1 MTNSGLTVKDRFT
14 QLYNGDGA
22 VWKIDNTTSA
32 IKKTILFDYAEI
44 LPVSESQ
51 IASPNNAYNYVNME
65 CGSAFYIRNSDV
77 DIEYVGHEGDRA
89 RIGGLFVVEDGNMGI
104 GRDGQNG
111 GKVKILDCGQVLL
124 YDTDNSGDAI
134 MNVYGVGGTTFDVE
148 GTLYTM
154 GLVASSTNSGSKFTI
169 KDGALVFVGDM
180 GATLP
185 GYSWQYQINVESGGT
200 LNYCGNRS
208 SVADNIGTNNG
219 YLNYAESFYLGTDPI
234 AEGDFKNIYPG
245 DTEALFASIKE
256 CMNAYINGT
265 EDISG
270 EFLPV
275 ELTLLYG
282 ICIDENT
289 VELRWQ
295 TASETN
301 NDYFTILR
309 SFDGINFE
317 EIGIVMGAGTTTE
330 FHNYEYYDTDEK
342 EGVVYYK
349 LRQTDFDG
357 NTTESKVIAVQTCGK
372 NAHFKI
378 KQDEIEVFFRNP
390 QANYVVITSVT
401 GQIFYSKKFT
411 NVEEARI
418 AVPQRKGIYIIS
430 VIDSKQITSEKFIR

>member
-1 MTNSGLTVKDRFT
+1 
-14 QLYNGDGA
+14 
-22 VWKIDNTTSA
+22 
-32 IKKTILFDYAEI
+32 
-44 LPVSESQ
+44 
-51 IASPNNAYNYVNME
+51 
-65 CGSAFYIRNSDV
+65 
-77 DIEYVGHEGDRA
+77 
-89 RIGGLFVVEDGNMGI
+89 MGI

-111 GKVKILDCGQVLL
+111 GKVKILECGQVLL

-270 EFLPV
+270 ESFKTAFLQKHV
-275 ELTLLYG
+275 YMRGDVNYDGELTIVDVRILLQKVINESYT
-282 ICIDENT
+282 E
-289 VELRWQ
+289 VEM
-295 TASETN
+295 
-301 NDYFTILR
+301 D
-309 SFDGINFE
+309 
-317 EIGIVMGAGTTTE
+317 
-330 FHNYEYYDTDEK
+330 
-342 EGVVYYK
+342 VV
-349 LRQTDFDG
+349 DFNEDG
-357 NTTESKVIAVQTCGK
+357 NVSIIDVRTLLQ
-372 NAHFKI
+372 
-378 KQDEIEVFFRNP
+378 
-390 QANYVVITSVT
+390 
-401 GQIFYSKKFT
+401 
-411 NVEEARI
+411 
-418 AVPQRKGIYIIS
+418 YIINH
-430 VIDSKQITSEKFIR
+430 

>member
-1 MTNSGLTVKDRFT
+1 MAD
-14 QLYNGDGA
+14 YNA
-22 VWKIDNTTSA
+22 RTKNEV
-32 IKKTILFDYAEI
+32 
-44 LPVSESQ
+44 
-51 IASPNNAYNYVNME
+51 NA
-65 CGSAFYIRNSDV
+65 
-77 DIEYVGHEGDRA
+77 
-89 RIGGLFVVEDGNMGI
+89 L
-104 GRDGQNG
+104 
-111 GKVKILDCGQVLL
+111 
-124 YDTDNSGDAI
+124 
-134 MNVYGVGGTTFDVE
+134 
-148 GTLYTM
+148 
-154 GLVASSTNSGSKFTI
+154 
-169 KDGALVFVGDM
+169 
-180 GATLP
+180 
-185 GYSWQYQINVESGGT
+185 
-200 LNYCGNRS
+200 
-208 SVADNIGTNNG
+208 
-219 YLNYAESFYLGTDPI
+219 
-234 AEGDFKNIYPG
+234 
-245 DTEALFASIKE
+245 
-256 CMNAYINGT
+256 
-265 EDISG
+265 
-270 EFLPV
+270 LPV
-275 ELTLLYG
+275 ELTMLYG

-357 NTTESKVIAVQTCGK
+357 NTTESKAIAVQTCGK

-390 QANYVVITSVT
+390 QTNYVVITSVT

>member
-1 MTNSGLTVKDRFT
+1 MNGVPDPDGRLLPIELTM
-14 QLYNGDGA
+14 L
-22 VWKIDNTTSA
+22 
-32 IKKTILFDYAEI
+32 
-44 LPVSESQ
+44 
-51 IASPNNAYNYVNME
+51 
-65 CGSAFYIRNSDV
+65 
-77 DIEYVGHEGDRA
+77 
-89 RIGGLFVVEDGNMGI
+89 
-104 GRDGQNG
+104 
-111 GKVKILDCGQVLL
+111 
-124 YDTDNSGDAI
+124 
-134 MNVYGVGGTTFDVE
+134 YGVCVD
-148 GTLYTM
+148 
-154 GLVASSTNSGSKFTI
+154 
-169 KDGALVFVGDM
+169 
-180 GATLP
+180 
-185 GYSWQYQINVESGGT
+185 
-200 LNYCGNRS
+200 
-208 SVADNIGTNNG
+208 DN
-219 YLNYAESFYLGTDPI
+219 
-234 AEGDFKNIYPG
+234 K
-245 DTEALFASIKE
+245 
-256 CMNAYINGT
+256 
-265 EDISG
+265 
-270 EFLPV
+270 
-275 ELTLLYG
+275 
-282 ICIDENT
+282 